1 MTHENKMIKEANAT
15 KTKLEAKAKTLT
27 RKIMEL
33 QDILLST
40 KSRIYREEETISF
53 YKKENFYKKQGQLL
67 EKQYDFLH
75 IDEIHEDVIWFSCD
89 LYDEHNEEADP
100 YYDAHF
106 VDCWRALH
114 NAFSEYIN
122 IAIDKKVVT

>member
-1 MTHENKMIKEANAT
+1 MTHENKMMKEANAT

-53 YKKENFYKKQGQLL
+53 YKKENFYKKQCQLL

-122 IAIDKKVVT
+122 IAIDKKVVS

>member
-1 MTHENKMIKEANAT
+1 MIKEATAT

-40 KSRIYREEETISF
+40 ESRIYREEETISF
-53 YKKENFYKKQGQLL
+53 YKKNYKKQCQLL

-75 IDEIHEDVIWFSCD
+75 IDEI
-89 LYDEHNEEADP
+89 
-100 YYDAHF
+100 
-106 VDCWRALH
+106 R
-114 NAFSEYIN
+114 
-122 IAIDKKVVT
+122 

>member
-53 YKKENFYKKQGQLL
+53 YKKENFYKKQCQLL

-75 IDEIHEDVIWFSCD
+75 IDEIHEDAIWFSCD

>member
-1 MTHENKMIKEANAT
+1 MTYESKIKKA
-15 KTKLEAKAKTLT
+15 KVAKAKAEAKLK
-27 RKIMEL
+27 RHQDKILEL
-33 QDILLST
+33 KQIVYKLNDELYDLDLDIS
-40 KSRIYREEETISF
+40 S
-53 YKKENFYKKQGQLL
+53 YKEENFYKKQCQLL

-122 IAIDKKVVT
+122 IAIDKKVVS